1 LPSSRLEGLAFL
13 LVKALRISELAERG
27 GVPATTVRYYEQLG
41 LLSPAPR
48 TADNHRRYDG
58 DALTELRFVTQAK
71 QLGLSLTEIR
81 ELVAIRRTGRCASV
95 QARLAALVADKR
107 GAVADR
113 VRELGELGAELQ
125 VAAEH
130 LESTPA
136 DGPCRDDCGCSPEV
150 LRTDPAAADPA
161 AAGPAGPIPVA
172 CTLSKSE
179 QPQRMDEWARIAR
192 QATRREVGS
201 SGLRL
206 VFPLDAG
213 LAAGLADLCT
223 RELGC
228 CGFFEFAL
236 QISGTE
242 LVLTVAGRPPADLIA
257 LLPSELS
264 VTAQIAASDPLTVAS
279 TPSAHPKE

>member
-1 LPSSRLEGLAFL
+1 
-13 LVKALRISELAERG
+13 
-27 GVPATTVRYYEQLG
+27 
-41 LLSPAPR
+41 
-48 TADNHRRYDG
+48 
-58 DALTELRFVTQAK
+58 
-71 QLGLSLTEIR
+71 
-81 ELVAIRRTGRCASV
+81 
-95 QARLAALVADKR
+95 
-107 GAVADR
+107 
-113 VRELGELGAELQ
+113 
-125 VAAEH
+125 
-130 LESTPA
+130 
-136 DGPCRDDCGCSPEV
+136 
-150 LRTDPAAADPA
+150 
-161 AAGPAGPIPVA
+161 VA

>member
-1 LPSSRLEGLAFL
+1 M
-13 LVKALRISELAERG
+13 KALRISELAERG

-136 DGPCRDDCGCSPEV
+136 DGP
-150 LRTDPAAADPA
+150 
-161 AAGPAGPIPVA
+161 IPVA

-242 LVLTVAGRPPADLIA
+242 LVLTVAGPPPADLIA